1 MIDRASGPLLFARYA
16 FQPNHYGYCGPEDA
30 DGFFRSGVAGDDH
43 GLRAR
48 ARNFDGALPHLQ
60 LIADAVDHSDPP
72 DILDRRVVEAY
83 WLGSAVLDQVNA
95 DRIRPSIS
103 AAFAGRCGPL
113 FTDLAQALAS
123 GALPHHSFVVFASIP
138 GCRCLP
144 IPGVRQRQ

>member
-16 FQPNHYGYCGPEDA
+16 FPPNHYGYCGPEDA

-83 WLGSAVLDQVNA
+83 WLGRAVLDQVNA

-103 AAFAGRCGPL
+103 AAAVGRFSPTWLRLSPQELCR
-113 FTDLAQALAS
+113 TTVS
-123 GALPHHSFVVFASIP
+123 SCFASIP

-144 IPGVRQRQ
+144 IPGVRHRQ